1 MQRRAL
7 ILQCRD
13 DVRLRQEVDYLAKAN
28 EIKKRRL
35 LKQENQKFTVLEKKE
50 KNAEKLVVKEYQEK
64 NF

>member
-1 MQRRAL
+1 M

-28 EIKKRRL
+28 EIKKRRQ